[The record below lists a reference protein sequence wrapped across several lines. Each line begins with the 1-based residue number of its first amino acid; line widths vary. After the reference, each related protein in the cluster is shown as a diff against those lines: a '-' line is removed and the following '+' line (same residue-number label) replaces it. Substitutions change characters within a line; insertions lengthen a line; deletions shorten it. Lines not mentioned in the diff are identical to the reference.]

1 MALDIHPQ
9 FVVDENGERTAVQL
23 SIAEFEAL
31 MEQIEDYLDSVRAEE
46 VMRSAKAEDFV
57 DWEEAKAR
65 LQALDS

>member
-9 FVVDENGERTAVQL
+9 FIVDENGERTAVQL

-31 MEQIEDYLDSVRAEE
+31 MEQVEDYLDATRAEE

-57 DWEEAKAR
+57 DWEAAKAR
-65 LQALDS
+65 LRALDN